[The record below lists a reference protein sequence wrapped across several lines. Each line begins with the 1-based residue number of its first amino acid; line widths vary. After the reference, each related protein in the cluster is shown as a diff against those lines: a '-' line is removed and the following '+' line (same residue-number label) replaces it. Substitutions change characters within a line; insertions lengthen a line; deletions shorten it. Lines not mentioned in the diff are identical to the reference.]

1 MLGSKKKSDL
11 ANILDD
17 LRSED
22 LKKRLNAVQDIKE
35 VAAAMGAPRVKS
47 ELIGFLACNSSLK
60 TEFVDD

>member
-22 LKKRLNAVQDIKE
+22 TKKRLTAVQDIKE
-35 VAAAMGAPRVKS
+35 VAAAIGPARVKS
-47 ELIGFLACNSSLK
+47 ELIGFLACNPPLT
-60 TEFVDD
+60 TEFIDD